1 MERAVDRLAGEL
13 HLDPAEVR
21 GRNLIGAA
29 ELPYDTG
36 LLYRDGQPVAYDS
49 GDYPATLARALD
61 GAGYAAFRAE
71 QARLRGQGVYR
82 GIGLA
87 AYVEGTG
94 VGPYE
99 GATVRVDAS
108 GGIVVATGACSQGQ
122 GHETTFAQI
131 AADAL
136 GVPLDAV
143 TVIGGDTAAIPFG
156 IGTFA
161 SRSAVTA
168 GTAVAAAAG
177 RVREKLLAAAA
188 ALLEARADDL
198 VIEDGQVLVRG
209 VPGSAVS
216 LARVVQ
222 AALPSYAGPGCAA
235 ADFEASAYPH
245 VPTLTWATAVHVA
258 VVEVDPETGAVALRG
273 YVVAHDCGRIIN
285 PLVVEGQIRGG
296 VAQGIGAALY
306 EEMVY
311 DGAGQLLTGT
321 LMDYLLPTAMEVPP
335 VTTLHLE
342 SPSPRNPLGVKGLG
356 EGGAIA
362 PPAAIANA
370 IEDALAPF
378 GVRVTETPLH
388 PARILALIRDGQPP
402 SR

>member
-1 MERAVDRLAGEL
+1 
-13 HLDPAEVR
+13 
-21 GRNLIGAA
+21 
-29 ELPYDTG
+29 
-36 LLYRDGQPVAYDS
+36 
-49 GDYPATLARALD
+49 
-61 GAGYAAFRAE
+61 
-71 QARLRGQGVYR
+71 
-82 GIGLA
+82 
-87 AYVEGTG
+87 
-94 VGPYE
+94 
-99 GATVRVDAS
+99 
-108 GGIVVATGACSQGQ
+108 VVATGACSQGQ